1 MSEHA
6 KSVLFGTMPLQGARS
21 PAVVQVTIASLAAA
35 CTCADP
41 GMCPQASPGKGEYS
55 TIAGI
60 DNSGNSLPAGYTDKP
75 LSASELAQVEASKS
89 RSKVQQTTSNAA
101 TVASPAS
108 DAGQQVQT
116 LKPSLSALQHFTSIA
131 CQRVT

>member
-1 MSEHA
+1 MSKHA
-6 KSVLFGTMPLQGARS
+6 ESVLFGNMPLQR
-21 PAVVQVTIASLAAA
+21 PKLLAVVQVTIASLAAA

-75 LSASELAQVEASKS
+75 LSASELAQVQASKS
-89 RSKVQQTTSNAA
+89 QSKVQQTTSNAA

-116 LKPSLSALQHFTSIA
+116 LRPSQSILQHFSSIT
-131 CQRVT
+131 C

>member
-6 KSVLFGTMPLQGARS
+6 ESVLFGNMPLQR
-21 PAVVQVTIASLAAA
+21 PKLLAVVQVTIASLAAA

-75 LSASELAQVEASKS
+75 LSASELAQVQASKS
-89 RSKVQQTTSNAA
+89 QSKVQQTTSNAA

-116 LKPSLSALQHFTSIA
+116 LRPSQSILQHFSSIT
-131 CQRVT
+131 C

>member
-1 MSEHA
+1 MMSEHA
-6 KSVLFGTMPLQGARS
+6 ESVLCGNMPLQGPES
-21 PAVVQVTIASLAAA
+21 LGVVQVTIASLAAA

-75 LSASELAQVEASKS
+75 LSASELAQVQASKS
-89 RSKVQQTTSNAA
+89 QSSKVQQTTSSAA
-101 TVASPAS
+101 TVASPAD

-116 LKPSLSALQHFTSIA
+116 LKPSLSILQRSIVIT
-131 CQRVT
+131 C